1 MGAGHRRVGPAPR
14 DRRKAPSAPAKKPLL
29 AYILRSGAVT
39 YWPGAG
45 GAGREA
51 TVNESPILVVDDDPC
66 IRGLI
71 SEALDWEGYPV
82 VTAANGAEALKVVE
96 TTPPAL
102 VVLDMQMP
110 ELDGP
115 GFVRAL
121 RERGLRLPVL
131 VLTAATNA
139 RRYASELNADGFI
152 PKPFDLTQ
160 LLTTVEQ
167 LCESPLPPYLDSP
180 GDGRYQAAS

>member
-1 MGAGHRRVGPAPR
+1 M
-14 DRRKAPSAPAKKPLL
+14 S
-29 AYILRSGAVT
+29 
-39 YWPGAG
+39 
-45 GAGREA
+45 
-51 TVNESPILVVDDDPC
+51 ESPILVVDDDPC

-110 ELDGP
+110 VLDGP

-167 LCESPLPPYLDSP
+167 LCESPIPQYLDSP
-180 GDGRYQAAS
+180 DDRRYQAAS